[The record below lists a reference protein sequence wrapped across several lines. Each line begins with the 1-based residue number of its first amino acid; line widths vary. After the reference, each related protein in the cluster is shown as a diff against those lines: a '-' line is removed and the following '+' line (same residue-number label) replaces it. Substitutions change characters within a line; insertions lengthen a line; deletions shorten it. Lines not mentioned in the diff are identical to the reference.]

1 MNTTSILIKTDT
13 KIKKAAQKTAEEM
26 GISLTSV
33 INHYLKHFIQ
43 TKSIT
48 FTINDKAPNQYM
60 INSLKQSEENFKTG
74 RYISFKNS
82 DDEFA
87 YKINPRPYGRGFRL
101 VQT

>member
-1 MNTTSILIKTDT
+1 MNTASILIKTDP

-33 INHYLKHFIQ
+33 INRYLKHFIQ

-48 FTINDKAPNQYM
+48 FTINDEIPNQYM
-60 INSLKQSEENFKTG
+60 IDSLKQSEENFKTG

-87 YKINPRPYGRGFRL
+87 YLDKMIEDESQNQSTR
-101 VQT
+101 